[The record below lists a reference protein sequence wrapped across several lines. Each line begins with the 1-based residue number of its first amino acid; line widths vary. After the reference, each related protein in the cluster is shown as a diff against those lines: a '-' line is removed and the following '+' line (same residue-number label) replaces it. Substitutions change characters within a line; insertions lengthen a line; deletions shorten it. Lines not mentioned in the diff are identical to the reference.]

1 MVFDPSLGNMNDLL
15 TLDAMKQIN
24 RIKEIL
30 KTQGRSQV
38 WLAEQLDRNAITVNA
53 YCNNRKQPSLFELD
67 KIAGI
72 LDVDI
77 RELLV
82 STK

>member
-1 MVFDPSLGNMNDLL
+1 VIFLYFRRV
-15 TLDAMKQIN
+15 KEIN
-24 RIKEIL
+24 CIKEIL
-30 KTQGRSQV
+30 KKQGRTQV
-38 WLAEQLDRNAITVNA
+38 WLAQKLDRNGKTVNA

-77 RELLV
+77 RELLI
-82 STK
+82 SREK